1 MASAGRDEDENE
13 DEDTD
18 ADAHVVNSGRR
29 AVKRAKSGRR
39 NMDEDED
46 EARRDTARR
55 AKNRYVKL
63 NFLRYVKFKFA

>member
-1 MASAGRDEDENE
+1 M
-13 DEDTD
+13 
-18 ADAHVVNSGRR
+18 VNSGRR